1 MDAFFHPEQLLHH
14 PKSYYSRG
22 QMRTPQEIPER
33 TARLLAGVREL
44 GFPVIQPNDYGMTP
58 LLGVHDISYLR
69 FLESAHRQWKKMPA
83 DWGDEVMS
91 NVFVRERNALRGI
104 LAAAARYLADG
115 SCPIG
120 ESTWRPAY
128 LSEPSAVAGAH
139 ALLAGAKRRSEEG
152 R

>member
-83 DWGDEVMS
+83 DWGDEDMS
-91 NVFVRERNALRGI
+91 NIFVRGRHALPGI
-104 LAAAARYLADG
+104 LAEAARYRADG
-115 SCPIG
+115 SCPLG
-120 ESTWRPAY
+120 ESPWRPA
-128 LSEPSAVAGAH
+128 AGPAQGRGAGGH
-139 ALLAGAKRRSEEG
+139 AFVEAR
-152 R
+152 